1 MKLSEQITLLFML
14 RHHAMSNTF
23 IHSRNRKKFYSLLSK
38 KEKRRRQKRIPRIA
52 LLFPHQSP
60 WRKLYMSRSDQAFIT
75 LTGLDVNAFGV
86 IFDMF
91 APVFDSISPHDV
103 TDAGTY
109 RTLNNPGTK
118 GRKRLIDARDALGL
132 VLAWTRTRGSQ
143 MVLQMIFGMSQTCV
157 SKYIQFGS
165 RLLVQVLQ
173 RLEEAKVKIPSI
185 NYVEQMKVLVRR
197 RHPLLE
203 SVWCT
208 MDGLKLMIETSSN
221 EDEQNNFYNGWT
233 SDHYVNAVLVFCPDG
248 TIRVSCYNVPG
259 SVHDSTIAE
268 IGGIYN
274 KLEHIFSICQG
285 QCTVDSAFARK
296 NHPFLIKSGK
306 KNVELD
312 RRERAIRREATS
324 MRQSAEWG
332 MRCFQSS
339 FPRVKDRIRWEVYG
353 ARKHMIKMMV
363 LLYNFR
369 TNMVGINQILNVY
382 KPHLDEDAN
391 EMYLGTRGR
400 R

>member
-208 MDGLKLMIETSSN
+208 MDGLKLIFCVRFAQIHKFWSTRGHV
-221 EDEQNNFYNGWT
+221 DQNLCKFT
-233 SDHYVNAVLVFCPDG
+233 HFFP
-248 TIRVSCYNVPG
+248 R
-259 SVHDSTIAE
+259 
-268 IGGIYN
+268 IYTN
-274 KLEHIFSICQG
+274 
-285 QCTVDSAFARK
+285 
-296 NHPFLIKSGK
+296 
-306 KNVELD
+306 
-312 RRERAIRREATS
+312 
-324 MRQSAEWG
+324 
-332 MRCFQSS
+332 SS
-339 FPRVKDRIRWEVYG
+339 FPAKFVYLCLCICVFG
-353 ARKHMIKMMV
+353 CAPILPGLRSS
-363 LLYNFR
+363 LFTSLYQLDD
-369 TNMVGINQILNVY
+369 VGIRRNLKVCYEFYLSKCQMSFGDIKSVPYVCAVELRCIFLRCHY
-382 KPHLDEDAN
+382 KSKICS
-391 EMYLGTRGR
+391 TKI
-400 R
+400 